1 MATMRLE
8 IITAERVVYSDD
20 VEALVAP
27 GTEGDLGILPHH
39 AALMTM
45 LQPGE
50 LMVRKDGEETFL
62 AVTGG
67 FLEVM
72 ENRISILADAAERS
86 EEIDEERAQEA
97 MEQARERIAMRSA
110 DVDLEQALSQ
120 LRRANGEVCRWQ
132 GGAGGRGRSGGIRRG
147 WVSRCCCVGGENPHP
162 NSLPGRERR
171 EDAEGTRPGTAP
183 PWVPAFEGVTAT
195 ALR

>member
-8 IITAERVVYSDD
+8 IITAEEIVYSDE

-72 ENRISILADAAERS
+72 ENDVSILADAAERS
-86 EEIDEERAQEA
+86 EDIDEERALAA

-110 DVDLEQALSQ
+110 DVDLEQALVQ
-120 LRRANGEVCRWQ
+120 LRRASVRVAVARRRRSRARAQ
-132 GGAGGRGRSGGIRRG
+132 RG
-147 WVSRCCCVGGENPHP
+147 
-162 NSLPGRERR
+162 
-171 EDAEGTRPGTAP
+171 D
-183 PWVPAFEGVTAT
+183 
-195 ALR
+195 

>member
-1 MATMRLE
+1 MRLE

-39 AALMTM
+39 AALMSM

-50 LMVRKDGEETFL
+50 LMVRKDGEETYL

-72 ENRISILADAAERS
+72 DNRISILADAAERS
-86 EEIDEERAQEA
+86 DEIDEERAQEA
-97 MEQARERIAMRSA
+97 MRQAEERIAMRSA

-120 LRRANGEVCRWQ
+120 LRRASVRLAVARRRRRRVQRGDSPR
-132 GGAGGRGRSGGIRRG
+132 AG
-147 WVSRCCCVGGENPHP
+147 
-162 NSLPGRERR
+162 
-171 EDAEGTRPGTAP
+171 
-183 PWVPAFEGVTAT
+183 
-195 ALR
+195 

>member
-1 MATMRLE
+1 MATIRLE

-39 AALMTM
+39 AAMMTM

-50 LMVRKDGEETFL
+50 LMVRKDGEETYL

-110 DVDLEQALSQ
+110 DVDLEQALAQ
-120 LRRANGEVCRWQ
+120 LRRATVRLQ
-132 GGAGGRGRSGGIRRG
+132 VARRRRRRAQRGDSPR
-147 WVSRCCCVGGENPHP
+147 VG
-162 NSLPGRERR
+162 
-171 EDAEGTRPGTAP
+171 
-183 PWVPAFEGVTAT
+183 
-195 ALR
+195 

>member
-8 IITAERVVYSDD
+8 IITAEGIVYSDD
-20 VEALVAP
+20 VEVLLAP

-86 EEIDEERAQEA
+86 EDIDEERAQA
-97 MEQARERIAMRSA
+97 AIKQAEERIAMRSA
-110 DVDLEQALSQ
+110 DVDLEQALTQ
-120 LRRANGEVCRWQ
+120 LRRATVRLSVARRRRTRARTQ
-132 GGAGGRGRSGGIRRG
+132 RGDSPR
-147 WVSRCCCVGGENPHP
+147 VG
-162 NSLPGRERR
+162 
-171 EDAEGTRPGTAP
+171 
-183 PWVPAFEGVTAT
+183 
-195 ALR
+195 

>member
-1 MATMRLE
+1 MPTMRLE
-8 IITAERVVYSDD
+8 IITAERVVYSDE
-20 VEALVAP
+20 VEVLVAP

-39 AALMTM
+39 AAMMSM

-72 ENRISILADAAERS
+72 ENGISILADAAERS

-110 DVDLEQALSQ
+110 DVDLEQALAQ
-120 LRRANGEVCRWQ
+120 LRRATVRLAVARRRRRARAQ
-132 GGAGGRGRSGGIRRG
+132 RGDSPR
-147 WVSRCCCVGGENPHP
+147 VG
-162 NSLPGRERR
+162 
-171 EDAEGTRPGTAP
+171 
-183 PWVPAFEGVTAT
+183 
-195 ALR
+195 

>member
-1 MATMRLE
+1 MATIRLE
-8 IITAERVVYSDD
+8 IITAERVVYSDE

-39 AALMTM
+39 AALMSM

-50 LMVRKDGEETFL
+50 LMVRKDGEETYL

-86 EEIDEERAQEA
+86 EEIDEERAQAA
-97 MEQARERIAMRSA
+97 MELAQDRIAMRSA

-120 LRRANGEVCRWQ
+120 LRRATVRLAVARRRRRRAQ
-132 GGAGGRGRSGGIRRG
+132 RGDSPR
-147 WVSRCCCVGGENPHP
+147 VG
-162 NSLPGRERR
+162 
-171 EDAEGTRPGTAP
+171 
-183 PWVPAFEGVTAT
+183 
-195 ALR
+195 

>member
-1 MATMRLE
+1 MRLD

-27 GTEGDLGILPHH
+27 GTEGELGILPHH

-50 LMVRKDGEETFL
+50 LMVRKGGEETFL

-86 EEIDEERAQEA
+86 EEIDEERAREA

-110 DVDLEQALSQ
+110 DVDLEQALAQ
-120 LRRANGEVCRWQ
+120 LRRATVRL
-132 GGAGGRGRSGGIRRG
+132 AVARRRRGRARAQRG
-147 WVSRCCCVGGENPHP
+147 DMARTG
-162 NSLPGRERR
+162 
-171 EDAEGTRPGTAP
+171 
-183 PWVPAFEGVTAT
+183 
-195 ALR
+195 

>member
-39 AALMTM
+39 ASLMTM

-50 LMVRKDGEETFL
+50 LMVRKDGEETYL

-67 FLEVM
+67 FMEVM

-97 MEQARERIAMRSA
+97 MRLAEERIAMRSA

-120 LRRANGEVCRWQ
+120 LRRATVRLAVARRRRRARAQ
-132 GGAGGRGRSGGIRRG
+132 RGDSPR
-147 WVSRCCCVGGENPHP
+147 VG
-162 NSLPGRERR
+162 
-171 EDAEGTRPGTAP
+171 
-183 PWVPAFEGVTAT
+183 
-195 ALR
+195 